1 MCYDVVLGFGV
12 VFGQI
17 GVVVGL
23 FEQLCD
29 LFRMF
34 LNVVGMGLD

>member
-1 MCYDVVLGFGV
+1 MCWDVVLEFGV

-17 GVVVGL
+17 GKVVGL
-23 FEQLCD
+23 FEHLCD
-29 LFRMF
+29 LIRMF